1 MPVYRLIVLRP
12 VRPAAPFLLLDP
24 DLVIRLDSDVRRRA
38 LVCRFKE
45 VRLIALREVLDV
57 IEGLVFDFGG
67 NDQRSGFKESAILRV
82 SASPVPSQER
92 IPFQKRRSARN
103 PCRLTLTMAPI
114 ARLTVFH
121 STRSSKID
129 SLMSVLCVQA
139 FF

>member
-1 MPVYRLIVLRP
+1 MAVYRLVVLRP

-67 NDQRSGFKESAILRV
+67 NDQRSGFKESAILRGIGKPC
-82 SASPVPSQER
+82 SLPRTHPVPKKT
-92 IPFQKRRSARN
+92 KREKSMPVDLNDGA
-103 PCRLTLTMAPI
+103 
-114 ARLTVFH
+114 H
-121 STRSSKID
+121 S
-129 SLMSVLCVQA
+129 MSYCL
-139 FF
+139 